1 MIRNLYIVKS
11 DGEPLYGRS
20 LEEDRVVDMKA
31 LPHFVRN
38 SVTLFH
44 SRSSTSSERVYILEH
59 DGSIWAYVFFHSFA
73 LVSLSDKDEPLADLK
88 NMVLA
93 MGQSIAH
100 RFGEMITSWS
110 GSMSEIVDIDELIDQ
125 YIAVNL
131 EPPTAKLMK
140 NIEKQVHK
148 ALLKPEIAFAG
159 VFDASGQMIEGNLPD
174 THLFRIEVEISQG
187 VIMPVMDIV
196 PTSVNSGD
204 YKLQMLRVNSL
215 TVVVASQAIESTLR
229 AVAVASEI
237 AHTLYDLM

>member
-1 MIRNLYIVKS
+1 MLSQLYIVKS
-11 DGEPLYGRS
+11 DGDPLYGRS
-20 LEEDRVVDMKA
+20 FKEGTIVDLKSVP
-31 LPHFVRN
+31 LFVRN
-38 SVTLFH
+38 SVALFH
-44 SRSSTSSERVYILEH
+44 SRSSTSTERVYTLEH
-59 DGSIWAYVFFHSFA
+59 EESIWSYVFFHSFA
-73 LVSLSDKDEPLADLK
+73 LVAVSDNHENIADLK
-88 NMVLA
+88 NVVQS
-93 MGQSIAH
+93 MGRSIAL

-131 EPPTAKLMK
+131 GPPSEKILK
-140 NIEKQVHK
+140 KIEKQINK

-159 VFDASGQMIEGNLPD
+159 VFDASGRMIEGNIPL

-187 VIMPVMDIV
+187 SIKPVMDIV

-215 TVVVASQAIESTLR
+215 TIVVASQANESSLR
-229 AVAVASEI
+229 AIAVAGEI

>member
-1 MIRNLYIVKS
+1 MIRNLYIVKA

-20 LEEDRVVDMKA
+20 MEEGRVIDLNI

-59 DGSIWAYVFFHSFA
+59 SDSIWAYVFFHSFA
-73 LVSLSDKDEPLADLK
+73 LVSLSDKEDALADLK

-100 RFGEMITSWS
+100 RFGEMISSWS

-125 YIAVNL
+125 YISVNL
-131 EPPTAKLMK
+131 EPPSEKLMK
-140 NIEKQVHK
+140 KIEKQVHK
-148 ALLKPEIAFAG
+148 ALLRPEIVFAG
-159 VFDASGQMIEGNLPD
+159 VFDAGGQMIEGNLPS
-174 THLFRIEVEISQG
+174 THLFRIEVEVSQG
-187 VIMPVMDIV
+187 VISPVMDIV
-196 PTSVNSGD
+196 PTCVNSGD

-215 TVVVASQAIESTLR
+215 TVVVASHVNESTMR

-237 AHTLYDLM
+237 AQNLYDLM